1 MYGHQGGI
9 GGGWGELGDWDWH
22 TYTIDTI
29 YKRDNSRVIQF
40 PVYVRELFSVL
51 NGDLN
56 EKEIQKYGGI
66 HIADSLCCIVET
78 NTKL

>member
-9 GGGWGELGDWDWH
+9 GGGWGELGDWDWR

-66 HIADSLCCIVET
+66 HIADSLSCIVET